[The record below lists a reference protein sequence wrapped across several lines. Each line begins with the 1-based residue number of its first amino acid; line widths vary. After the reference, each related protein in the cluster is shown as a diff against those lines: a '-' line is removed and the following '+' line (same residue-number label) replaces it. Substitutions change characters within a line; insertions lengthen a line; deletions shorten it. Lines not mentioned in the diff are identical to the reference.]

1 MRLATILAVLS
12 AFVAG
17 ILGLA
22 VRHEDEL
29 PRRLGAIRRET
40 PGSNDTSPGQHPG
53 EPAPDPAAAAAAAG
67 RRIEHARSPIYEVFP
82 GGWRNTDVKCGI
94 SKPAPASSWD
104 EVNNDAKDFF
114 NEPKTI
120 NPYIEP
126 GPRHC
131 KRIYCKKGTG
141 FWWCNDH
148 ALEDRAERV
157 KRNKKA
163 DSRYDAPFQNRDGK
177 VLHAWSDFAVA
188 IGIMQV
194 NRTVPYLAWLASPR
208 RGSDEHS
215 QTAAP
220 ATEQTGPP
228 EDQSTCLQL
237 LSRRGAGTLI
247 KSRDSRV
254 PSKVTDSSLCP
265 AQPPT
270 AGAKSASER
279 RPKCQRASG
288 TAAREW
294 PAPVQRGRS
303 RRPRVD
309 PWIPPLCIASDE
321 P

>member
-141 FWWCNDH
+141 FWWCND
-148 ALEDRAERV
+148 
-157 KRNKKA
+157 
-163 DSRYDAPFQNRDGK
+163 NRDGK

-194 NRTVPYLAWLASPR
+194 YDRCKKER
-208 RGSDEHS
+208 
-215 QTAAP
+215 AA
-220 ATEQTGPP
+220 Q
-228 EDQSTCLQL
+228 
-237 LSRRGAGTLI
+237 I
-247 KSRDSRV
+247 FHRDNWNLMV
-254 PSKVTDSSLCP
+254 H
-265 AQPPT
+265 
-270 AGAKSASER
+270 G
-279 RPKCQRASG
+279 G
-288 TAAREW
+288 
-294 PAPVQRGRS
+294 
-303 RRPRVD
+303 VD
-309 PWIPPLCIASDE
+309 C
-321 P
+321 